1 MPYNMELVVIT
12 DVMRNHLRRVEFLT
26 AFSRRFACQ
35 HRKMQNKSKE
45 QRKNSFQNSLIFL
58 FGFQRIT
65 EGLCFKTKRFLKIA
79 AKIDT
84 ISGFGQDFTQDSC
97 MDCKKSTE
105 RGVFRQSSSSFFR
118 AGWNQQQEQQKD
130 NR

>member
-1 MPYNMELVVIT
+1 MKLVVIT

-26 AFSRRFACQ
+26 AFSRRFARQ
-35 HRKMQNKSKE
+35 YREMQNKSKE
-45 QRKNSFQNSLIFL
+45 QWKNSFQNSLIFL

-84 ISGFGQDFTQDSC
+84 ISGFGQDFTQDYC

-105 RGVFRQSSSSFFR
+105 RGVSQAIVFLILSSRMESTAGTTKRQPIKQR
-118 AGWNQQQEQQKD
+118 
-130 NR
+130 